1 MAITSKPD
9 TSYDE
14 HSIQV
19 LRDLEP
25 VRKRPGM
32 YIGDTDDGT
41 GLHHMVTEVVDNSVD
56 EASAGFCDRI
66 IATIHDDGSISVED
80 NGRGIP
86 TGIMEGEGEDGEGL
100 AAATVIMTT
109 LHAGGKFDDSSYDAS
124 GGLHGVGVSVV
135 NALSEWLLMTIH
147 REGSVHFQ
155 EYRNGVPV
163 KPLEVI
169 GDADRT
175 GTKIQFLPSEEI
187 FGSNVNFRYET
198 LLSRLRELSFLNS
211 GVHIELH
218 DQREGMHR
226 SEVLRHKGGIVAYV
240 SYLNRSRIPVNE
252 EIIYI
257 KGEKDDIEI
266 EVALQWSENYYS
278 ETLYCYT
285 NNIHQIDG
293 GKHKTGFRKAVTNK
307 ITAYV
312 NRHVMAKNVNIEG
325 EDTREGLASVL
336 SVRMYEPRFS
346 SQTKSKLVSSN
357 VESAVSGV
365 VADGLHEYL
374 EENPKIARLICKKIV
389 NAAKVRERV
398 QKQKQLERK
407 SVFGSTS
414 LPGKLADCQET
425 NPAESELFLVEGESA
440 GGSAKQA
447 RDRKFQ
453 AILPLKGKILN
464 VQKATL
470 DKIVSS
476 EEIQALIK
484 ALGAG
489 FDMDFELD
497 NLRYHRVIIM
507 TDADVDGSHIRTLLL
522 TFFYKK
528 MPKLIE
534 AGHLYIAQPPLYKA
548 KFRNY
553 EKYLSDDQELNDF
566 ILETAVKDAKIEMRN
581 GTASSEEIKG
591 DRLLELCVQRESA
604 KKAVKQLKKRFEEN
618 LLRQLSRM
626 PRLDP
631 ARFDDDSYLEGFI
644 EKLDDGLSN
653 GANVG
658 AQYSFG
664 VDSTDSGSMIKV
676 TKNYMGEVQE
686 FNLDKHFAESKIYQT
701 LTKLSQ
707 VMNQYSSTGIRVQRG
722 SKNTELDN
730 LNDAVDWLLDDT
742 RSGIAIQRYKG
753 LGEMNADQ
761 LRETTMDVNERL
773 LRKIKIEDAFRT
785 EDAVHVLM
793 GEEVRPRRE
802 FIETEALSVRNLDI

>member
-1 MAITSKPD
+1 MAVTNKPD
-9 TSYDE
+9 NSYDE
-14 HSIQV
+14 RSIQV
-19 LRDLEP
+19 LRDLDP

-41 GLHHMVTEVVDNSVD
+41 GLHHMVTEVVDNSID
-56 EASAGFCDRI
+56 EASAGYCDWI
-66 IATIHDDGSISVED
+66 ITTIHDDGSVSVED

-86 TGIMEGEGEDGEGL
+86 TGIMQGEGENGEGL

-135 NALSEWLLMTIH
+135 NALSEWLSMTIH

-163 KPLEVI
+163 KPLEAI
-169 GDADRT
+169 DDAERT
-175 GTKIQFLPSEEI
+175 GTKIRFLPSEEI
-187 FGSNVNFRYET
+187 FGSNSHFRYET
-198 LLSRLRELSFLNS
+198 LLSRLRELSFLNP
-211 GVHIELH
+211 GVSIDLH
-218 DQREGMHR
+218 DRREGMKR
-226 SEVLRHKGGIVAYV
+226 SEVLRHKGGIISYVA
-240 SYLNRSRIPVNE
+240 YLNRSRIPVNE
-252 EIIYI
+252 EIIHI
-257 KGEKDDIEI
+257 KGEQDNIQI
-266 EVALQWSENYYS
+266 EVALQWSQNYYS

-312 NRHVMAKNVNIEG
+312 NRSRMAKNVNIEG
-325 EDTREGLASVL
+325 EDTREGLTSVL

-374 EENPKIARLICKKIV
+374 EENPKVAQQICKKIV
-389 NAAKVRERV
+389 DAARVRERV
-398 QKQKQLERK
+398 QKQKLLERK
-407 SVFGSTS
+407 SVFNSTT
-414 LPGKLADCQET
+414 LPGKLADCQEKD
-425 NPAESELFLVEGESA
+425 PAESELFLVEGESA

-470 DKIVSS
+470 DRIISS

-489 FDMDFELD
+489 FDMDFDIE

-548 KFRNY
+548 KFRNS

-566 ILETAVKDAKIEMRN
+566 ILEAAVKDAKLQMSN
-581 GTASSEEIKG
+581 GTASAREVEG
-591 DRLLELCVQRESA
+591 DHLLQLCVQRESA
-604 KKAVKQLKKRFEEN
+604 KKAVKQLNKRFEEN
-618 LLRQLSRM
+618 LLRQLSRL

-631 ARFDDDSYLEGFI
+631 ARFDDKAYLKEFVK
-644 EKLDDGLSN
+644 KLEDGLSN
-653 GANVG
+653 GVSVG
-658 AQYSFG
+658 ALYDCIVVPS
-664 VDSTDSGSMIKV
+664 SSGSKIKV
-676 TKNYMGEVQE
+676 TKFYMGETHE
-686 FNLDKHFAESKIYQT
+686 FSLDKHFAESRIYQT

-707 VMNQYSSTGIRVQRG
+707 VMNQFSSTGIRVQRG
-722 SKNTELDN
+722 SKNTEHDN
-730 LNDAVDWLLDDT
+730 LNDAIDWLLDET